1 MTATYYTRRLAEPS
15 NSTLT
20 HFRRSPLA
28 YYDHVTS
35 GDDESTG
42 TMRYGR
48 AFHLA
53 LLEPERFAQTF
64 LVLPDGDMRSKAG
77 KEAWIADCCIAADVA
92 LSVDA
97 TADAKTLR
105 SAVSAAL
112 ERHGR
117 TVLTQTDWDTLR
129 RQVDSLNLPEHEDAR
144 RLIASCETEVEV
156 RWEHGALRPKAKLD
170 LLNRSIAIAGDV
182 KTTDDADPEEF
193 RRSVWSYGYHYQ
205 EAMYRRACASIGA
218 PLDHFVFLLAGKRK
232 PNHWSWVELDPDWV
246 AEADERIER
255 DLARLETCIETNVWP
270 GRWTSEPMKL
280 ERRIRL

>member
-1 MTATYYTRRLAEPS
+1 MVNYYLRHLAEPS

-53 LLEPERFAQTF
+53 LLEPELFERTF
-64 LVLPDGDMRSKAG
+64 IVLPDGDMRSKAG
-77 KEAWIADCCIAADVA
+77 KEAWVADCCIAADVA
-92 LSVDA
+92 LSA
-97 TADAKTLR
+97 SASLDAKSLR
-105 SAVSAAL
+105 NAVAAEL

-117 TVLTQTDWDTLR
+117 TVMTQADWDTLR
-129 RQVDSLNLPEHEDAR
+129 HQVDSLNLPEHEDIR
-144 RLIASCETEVEV
+144 RLIASCECEVEA
-156 RWEHGALRPKAKLD
+156 RWAEGNLRPKSKLD
-170 LLNRSIAIAGDV
+170 LLNRGMLLAGDV

-205 EAMYRRACASIGA
+205 EAMYRRAMQRGLELEGDA
-218 PLDHFVFLLAGKRK
+218 LFTFVLAGKRA
-232 PNHWSWVELDPDWV
+232 PYHWSWVQLETEWV
-246 AEADERIER
+246 NEAAERI
-255 DLARLETCIETNVWP
+255 
-270 GRWTSEPMKL
+270 
-280 ERRIRL
+280 

>member
-1 MTATYYTRRLAEPS
+1 MTVHYYTRHLAEPS

-28 YYDHVTS
+28 YLDHVTS

-53 LLEPERFAQTF
+53 LLEPEKFARTF
-64 LVLPDGDMRSKAG
+64 LVLPDGDMRSRAG

-97 TADAKTLR
+97 SAKADALR
-105 SAVSAAL
+105 TAVAAEL

-117 TVLTQTDWDTLR
+117 TVMTQSDWDTLR
-129 RQVDSLNLPEHEDAR
+129 YQVDSLNRPEHEDAR

-156 RWEHGALRPKAKLD
+156 HWQHGKLKPKAKLD
-170 LLNRSIAIAGDV
+170 LLCRSVAIAGDV

-205 EAMYRRACASIGA
+205 EAMYRRAAQSQGVG
-218 PLDHFVFLLAGKRK
+218 LDHFVFLLAGKRA
-232 PNHWSWVELDPDWV
+232 PYHWSWCELDPDWV

-255 DLARLETCIETNVWP
+255 DLSRLETCIKTNAWP
-270 GRWTSEPMKL
+270 GRWTSEPVRL
-280 ERRIRL
+280 ERRISR